1 MGRGEW
7 GQVFYARG
15 EWGGEWGRRRM
26 GTGLL
31 CCARGWLEENGD
43 RSSMLRA
50 RLVTGIREVV
60 GYGNGLGIEELAVG
74 GAFSPAVG

>member
-1 MGRGEW
+1 
-7 GQVFYARG
+7 
-15 EWGGEWGRRRM
+15 M
-26 GTGLL
+26 GT
-31 CCARGWLEENGD
+31 EENGD